1 MGKSGLCRLCVRFW
15 GCCCLDRCW
24 EMPQD
29 DNDREKPRSARL
41 TGLGNSVRQCE
52 AHRWSP
58 RQESNLHLAL
68 RRHLFYPLNY
78 REMDI
83 FNG

>member
-29 DNDREKPRSARL
+29 DKGIEKAPQRKAY
-41 TGLGNSVRQCE
+41 GAWKFGE
-52 AHRWSP
+52 AV
-58 RQESNLHLAL
+58 
-68 RRHLFYPLNY
+68 
-78 REMDI
+78 
-83 FNG
+83 